1 MKYKK
6 NFTVYIFNI
15 LFCFFPISIIIGN
28 QAINITSILIIIF
41 TFLIYKK
48 NIFKF
53 EISFFDKVIFFLFF
67 YILFVMIINIVESQI
82 MVEKINSIMVTKSL
96 FFFKYLILYLVLR
109 FLFSKKIIKF
119 KIFYIICATSAV
131 IVSIDLFIQ
140 YFFGKNLIGLLP
152 ISERHYSGF
161 FGQEVIA
168 GGFIQKFSLFAILL
182 PFIFFKKEY
191 YRNFSLIT
199 LFALFLLG
207 IILSG
212 NRMPLI
218 LYLTSILMFILINN
232 KYKKYFIKFFLS
244 LSLFLLILFYTLE
257 QFQLNTLNFYGRSK
271 NLISTFFISDL
282 ASQPS
287 SVVNRPYVVEF
298 YCGKLA
304 IKENPIF
311 GGGIRSSRTL
321 WGGCSSHPHNYF
333 LEITAELGFVG
344 LIMIVFLSYKLF
356 LDVFRKFFY
365 NFKNIN
371 QKILKISPPFL
382 ILVMEFFPFRSSG
395 SFFTTGNATIIFI
408 TLAMLISFEKTR
420 YINK

>member
-1 MKYKK
+1 
-6 NFTVYIFNI
+6 
-15 LFCFFPISIIIGN
+15 
-28 QAINITSILIIIF
+28 
-41 TFLIYKK
+41 
-48 NIFKF
+48 
-53 EISFFDKVIFFLFF
+53 
-67 YILFVMIINIVESQI
+67 
-82 MVEKINSIMVTKSL
+82 
-96 FFFKYLILYLVLR
+96 
-109 FLFSKKIIKF
+109 
-119 KIFYIICATSAV
+119 
-131 IVSIDLFIQ
+131 
-140 YFFGKNLIGLLP
+140 
-152 ISERHYSGF
+152 
-161 FGQEVIA
+161 
-168 GGFIQKFSLFAILL
+168 
-182 PFIFFKKEY
+182 
-191 YRNFSLIT
+191 
-199 LFALFLLG
+199 
-207 IILSG
+207 
-212 NRMPLI
+212 
-218 LYLTSILMFILINN
+218 MFILINN

-271 NLISTFFISDL
+271 HLISTFFISDL

-287 SVVNRPYVVEF
+287 SVVNKPYVVEF
-298 YCGKLA
+298 YCGKQA

-311 GGGIRSSRTL
+311 GGGIRSSRTF

-395 SFFTTGNATIIFI
+395 SFFTTGNSTIIFI